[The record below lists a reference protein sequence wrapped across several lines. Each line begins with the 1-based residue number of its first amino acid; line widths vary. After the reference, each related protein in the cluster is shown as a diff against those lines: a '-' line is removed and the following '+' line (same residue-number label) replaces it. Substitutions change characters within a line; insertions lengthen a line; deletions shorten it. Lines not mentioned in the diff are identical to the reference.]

1 MKNYERFISNSPKH
15 IVSGLSS
22 PPTDDGD
29 HPDHDVGEEADPDH
43 RAEEGQHEPV
53 HRRKI
58 NAEEKPKFVAAVW
71 GDRIDYFLAAIAVL
85 YQD

>member
-1 MKNYERFISNSPKH
+1 MYPDSDPDSPA
-15 IVSGLSS
+15 

-85 YQD
+85 YQDRKKDDIKSS

>member
-15 IVSGLSS
+15 IVSGLAS

-43 RAEEGQHEPV
+43 RAEEGQHDDEEDG
-53 HRRKI
+53 
-58 NAEEKPKFVAAVW
+58 AEDEEHEEE
-71 GDRIDYFLAAIAVL
+71 
-85 YQD
+85 